1 MKIIPILAVSAT
13 VLISCQKEKPSEK
26 ITNTAPVET
35 VTETTPVQAAE
46 PTPALIQNA
55 TPTTNTQSVAPGMNP
70 AHGQPGHRCDIAV
83 GAPLNGKAPAAKTT
97 TITPSQTATNQGNNQ
112 QFQVTPGSATVTK
125 TVIPNSNP
133 TVTTTPT
140 PVAQTTEPGMQGK
153 PNPAHGQPG
162 HRCDVPTGQPLP

>member
-13 VLISCQKEKPSEK
+13 VLMSCQKEKPSEK
-26 ITNTAPVET
+26 ITTDAPVET
-35 VTETTPVQAAE
+35 VTETAPAQTIE

-55 TPTTNTQSVAPGMNP
+55 APTPNTQNVAPGMNP
-70 AHGQPGHRCDIAV
+70 AHGQPGHRCDIPV
-83 GAPLNGKAPAAKTT
+83 GAPLTGKAPAAKTT
-97 TITPSQTATNQGNNQ
+97 VTPTQTTTQGNN

>member
-1 MKIIPILAVSAT
+1 MKIIPILAISAT

-35 VTETTPVQAAE
+35 VTETVPVPVQPAE
-46 PTPALIQNA
+46 ATPALIQNA

-83 GAPLNGKAPAAKTT
+83 GAPLNGKAPAAKATT
-97 TITPSQTATNQGNNQ
+97 QTVTTQPNNQ
-112 QFQVTPGSATVTK
+112 QFQVTPGNATVTK
-125 TVIPNSNP
+125 TVTPNSNP

-140 PVAQTTEPGMQGK
+140 PIAQTTEPGMQGK

>member
-26 ITNTAPVET
+26 ITNDAPVET
-35 VTETTPVQAAE
+35 VTETAPAQAAE
-46 PTPALIQNA
+46 ATPALIQNG
-55 TPTTNTQSVAPGMNP
+55 TPTANTQSVAPGMNP

-83 GAPLNGKAPAAKTT
+83 GAPLTGNPPAAKTT
-97 TITPSQTATNQGNNQ
+97 VTPTQTTTTQGNN

-140 PVAQTTEPGMQGK
+140 PIVQTTEPGMQGK

>member
-35 VTETTPVQAAE
+35 AVETAPVQAAE
-46 PTPALIQNA
+46 ATPALIQNA
-55 TPTTNTQSVAPGMNP
+55 TPATNTQNVAPGMNP
-70 AHGQPGHRCDIAV
+70 AHGQPGHRCDIPV

-97 TITPSQTATNQGNNQ
+97 TQTVSTQGNNQ

-125 TVIPNSNP
+125 TEVPNSNQ
-133 TVTTTPT
+133 TVTATPT
-140 PVAQTTEPGMQGK
+140 PVAQTTLPGMEGK
-153 PNPAHGQPG
+153 PNPAHGEKG
-162 HRCDVPTGQPLP
+162 HRCDIPVGVNLP

>member
-35 VTETTPVQAAE
+35 VTETAPVQPAEAA
-46 PTPALIQNA
+46 PALIQNA

-83 GAPLNGKAPAAKTT
+83 GAPLNGKAPAANATT
-97 TITPSQTATNQGNNQ
+97 QTVTTQANNQ
-112 QFQVTPGSATVTK
+112 QFQVTPGNATVTK
-125 TVIPNSNP
+125 TVTPNSNP
-133 TVTTTPT
+133 TVTTNPT
-140 PVAQTTEPGMQGK
+140 PVVQTTEPGMQGK

>member
-26 ITNTAPVET
+26 ITNDAPVET
-35 VTETTPVQAAE
+35 VTETAPVQTTEAA
-46 PTPALIQNA
+46 PAVLQNA
-55 TPTTNTQSVAPGMNP
+55 TPTPNTQNVAPGMNP

-83 GAPLNGKAPAAKTT
+83 GAPLTSAPAAKATT
-97 TITPSQTATNQGNNQ
+97 QAVTTQGNN
-112 QFQVTPGSATVTK
+112 QFQVTPGGATVTK
-125 TVIPNSNP
+125 TTTPNSNP

-140 PVAQTTEPGMQGK
+140 PIAQTTEPGMQGK